1 MARKGK
7 NKLVKIA
14 EQMAVNLDPN
24 NVLVVDALNLA
35 FRWKPYKVKKGEKPA
50 KVTAFASEFVKT
62 VESLARSY
70 KCGKIVIAADQGGSL
85 YRREIF
91 PDYKGNRKELY
102 KDDTAEEKEVTRQF
116 FDEYERAIEACDG
129 RFELLRFPGVE
140 ADDIAAYIVTNRVR
154 YGIEQI
160 WLISSDRDWD
170 LLVDE
175 NVSRFSTVTRKEQT
189 VLTWDNP
196 VPREDYLT
204 YKCLIGDKGDNVPG
218 VDGVGPKRAASII
231 AEYGS
236 VFDIADALPL
246 SGKYK
251 YIAALNSFKDQLLMN
266 VELMDLPTYCAE
278 AIGESNCYL
287 IDDAFNAN

>member
-1 MARKGK
+1 M
-7 NKLVKIA
+7 VKIA
-14 EQMAVNLDPN
+14 DQMAANLNPN
-24 NVLVVDALNLA
+24 NVLIVDAMNLA
-35 FRWKPYKVKKGEKPA
+35 FRWKPRKVKKGEKPA
-50 KVTAFASEFVKT
+50 KFVPFVDDFVKT
-62 VESLARSY
+62 VASLAKSY
-70 KCGKIVIAADQGGSL
+70 NCGKIIVAADQGGSV

-102 KDDTAEEKEVTRQF
+102 KDDTAEEKEITRQF

-129 RFELLRFPGVE
+129 RFELLRFSGVE

-189 VLTWDNP
+189 ILTWDNP

-204 YKCLIGDKGDNVPG
+204 YKCLIGDKSDNVPG
-218 VDGVGPKRAASII
+218 VEGIGPKRAASII
-231 AEYGS
+231 TEYGS

-251 YIAALNSFKDQLLMN
+251 YIAALNEFKDQLLMN
-266 VELMDLPTYCAE
+266 IELMDLPTYA
-278 AIGESNCYL
+278 G
-287 IDDAFNAN
+287 DALGKINRSEVDSLWLSR